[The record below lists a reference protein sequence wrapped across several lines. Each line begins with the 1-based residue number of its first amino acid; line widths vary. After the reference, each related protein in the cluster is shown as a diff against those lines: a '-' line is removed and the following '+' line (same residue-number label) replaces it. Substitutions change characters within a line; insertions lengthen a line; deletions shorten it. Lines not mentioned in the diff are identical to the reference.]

1 MTGQVLTQI
10 KLDYINEYVD
20 RKGKLRRYFRRKGS
34 KRTPLPG
41 LPGSAE
47 FMAAYQ
53 ACLDEQPTAAPINRK
68 LEGSFGRLVTDFYG
82 SRAFKKDL
90 KASSQRNYRG
100 VLEGL
105 AKDHGH
111 RAVSMMT
118 PEAVERIVNRIG
130 ENRPAMANLTRAVLR
145 RLMKFAKKNRMIAI
159 NPVIGIEAF
168 KVGEHHT
175 WTDAELRQ
183 FEQHW
188 RHGTRERLAYAL
200 LLYTAQRVGDVAS
213 RTRAHV
219 RDGEIYIVQE
229 KTGAEL
235 WIPIHPELALA
246 LKAYPANG
254 LALVGK
260 ANGQPLT
267 TQGLS
272 LLMSRA
278 IDQAG
283 LPGRCVPHG
292 LRKAMLRVLAE
303 EGCTA
308 KEIAAISGHKTLR
321 EIERYTSAAD
331 QRKLARSAMEKVNGI
346 RTRSD

>member
-1 MTGQVLTQI
+1 MTGQVVTKI
-10 KLDYINEYVD
+10 KLPYINEYFD
-20 RKGKLRRYFRRKGS
+20 RHGKLRRDFRRKGS
-34 KRTPLPG
+34 KKTPLPG

-47 FMAAYQ
+47 FMAVYQ
-53 ACLDEQPTAAPINRK
+53 ACLEGQPTAASVNRK
-68 LEGSFGRLVTDFYG
+68 LEGSFGRLVTDFYAN
-82 SRAFKKDL
+82 RAFKKDL
-90 KASSQRNYRG
+90 KPSSQRNYRL
-100 VLEGL
+100 VLESL

-118 PEAVERIVNRIG
+118 QQAVERIINRIG

-145 RLMKFAKKNRMIAI
+145 KLMKFAKKNGMIAI
-159 NPVIGIEAF
+159 NPVVDIEAF
-168 KVGEHHT
+168 KVGEHHS
-175 WTDAELRQ
+175 WNDAELRQ
-183 FEQHW
+183 FERYW
-188 RHGTRERLAYAL
+188 RLGTRERLAYAL

-219 RDGEIYIVQE
+219 RDGEVYIVQE

-235 WIPIHPELALA
+235 WIPIHPQLALA
-246 LKAYPANG
+246 LKAYQPNG

-272 LLMSRA
+272 LLLSRA
-278 IDQAG
+278 IDKAG

-308 KEIAAISGHKTLR
+308 KEIQAVSGHKTLR
-321 EIERYTSAAD
+321 EIERYTKAAD
-331 QRKLARSAMEKVNGI
+331 QRKLARSAMDKVNGI
-346 RTRSD
+346 RTGSD